1 MNLRVL
7 FQSALTLSLAV
18 MASCNPQGE
27 SGAAA
32 TSDADYPEEVK
43 KLLSEMTVEEKAG
56 QLTILNLTVL
66 VKTDTVTGAI
76 TLDTAKLTDILV
88 NHKVGN
94 ILNTHSNALTDS
106 TWRSIITTLQAYA
119 AKTPHKIPILYGI
132 DGIHG
137 ATYTSNSVLFPH
149 SIALAASRNPEL
161 ARLGAKATAADVRAS
176 GIRWNYAPVLE
187 VARQPLWA
195 RFGETYGEDPYLISQ
210 MGVAAIKGYEED
222 GYDKPTGVASCM
234 KHYLGYSAPVSGK
247 DRTPALVPEI
257 TLREYYLPPFQ
268 AAVNAGSASI
278 MINSADINGVPVHGS
293 HYLLTEVLRG
303 ELGFKGLVVSDW
315 QDVMRLHDRHNIAK
329 DYREATKIGI
339 NAGVDMSMVPYDT
352 KFTDHV
358 IDLVNSKEIS
368 MERLDEAC
376 GRVLMLKYKLGILK
390 DGGLPEKAAIGN
402 FNPAKN
408 KDIAVDAARQAM
420 TLLKNDNNILPLKK
434 GTRVLVA
441 GPGAEKVS
449 MLNGCWSFSWQGKEN
464 SLYPSYY
471 TTVATELKAIAGEG
485 NVTVEKGNK
494 ITKANADVIV
504 LCIGEDAYAETP
516 GSIRELDLD
525 MDQQELV
532 KSAYATGKPVILVL
546 IEGRPRLVR
555 NIEPQAK
562 GILMAYW
569 PGYGGSKAIAETLFG
584 LNNPSGKLP
593 FTYPKYSGYQVSYD
607 YKYADLDEELEIG
620 MFTKTGYD
628 VQWPFGF
635 GLSYTT
641 FAYSEIECDT
651 VLKGSNKLNVSV
663 TVTNTGKVD
672 GTEIVELYTRDHY
685 ASIAPCM
692 RRLRDFSR
700 VTLKAGESKKVSFA
714 IDAEDLSFINA
725 ELKRVTEDG
734 KFDVMIS
741 DKKKEFTYTAQ

>member
-1 MNLRVL
+1 MNLRFL
-7 FQSALTLSLAV
+7 FQSAITLSMVV
-18 MASCNPQGE
+18 MVSCSPKVE
-27 SGAAA
+27 EVTTTA
-32 TSDADYPEEVK
+32 TSEYPEEVK
-43 KLLSEMTVEEKAG
+43 KLLSEMSVEEKAG

-88 NHKVGN
+88 KHKVGS
-94 ILNTHSNALTDS
+94 ILNTHSNALSDS
-106 TWRSIITTLQAYA
+106 VWRGIIVELQAYA

-149 SIALAASRNPEL
+149 SLALAASRNPEL
-161 ARLGAKATAADVRAS
+161 AKIGAKATAADVRAS

-195 RFGETYGEDPYLISQ
+195 RFGETYGEDPYLIAQ
-210 MGVAAIKGYEED
+210 MGVAAIQGYEED
-222 GYDKPTGVASCM
+222 GYGKVTGVASCM

-247 DRTPALVPEI
+247 DRSPALIPEI
-257 TLREYYLPPFQ
+257 TLREYYLPPFA
-268 AAVNAGSASI
+268 AAVKAGSASI

-293 HYLLTEVLRG
+293 HYLLTDVLRG
-303 ELGFKGLVVSDW
+303 ELGFTGLVVSDW
-315 QDVMRLHDRHNIAK
+315 QDVMRLYDRHHVAK
-329 DYREATKIGI
+329 DYREATKMGI

-358 IDLVNSKEIS
+358 IDLVNAKEIT

-390 DGGLPEKAAIGN
+390 DGGLPEKAAIAN
-402 FNPAKN
+402 FNPEKN
-408 KDIAVDAARQAM
+408 KTAAIEAARQVM
-420 TLLKNDNNILPLKK
+420 TLLKNQDNILPLKK
-434 GTRVLVA
+434 GTKVLLA
-441 GPGAEKVS
+441 GPGADKVS

-464 SLYPSYY
+464 SIYPSYY
-471 TTVATELKAIAGEG
+471 TTVETELKALAGEG
-485 NVTVEKGNK
+485 NVSVEKSNK
-494 ITKANADVIV
+494 IARTNADVIV

-516 GSIRELDLD
+516 GSIRELDLEES
-525 MDQQELV
+525 QQELV

-546 IEGRPRLVR
+546 IEGRPRLIR
-555 NIEPQAK
+555 KIEPQAK

-569 PGYGGSKAIAETLFG
+569 PGFGGSKAIVETLFG

-607 YKYADLDEELEIG
+607 YKFADVNEELEIG
-620 MFTKTGYD
+620 GFTNSGYD

-641 FAYSEIECDT
+641 FAYSALQCDT
-651 VLKGSNKLNVSV
+651 VLKGANKLNVSI

-672 GTEIVELYTRDHY
+672 GTEIVELYTHDHF
-685 ASIAPCM
+685 ASIAPCL
-692 RRLRDFSR
+692 RRLRDFTR

-714 IDAEDLSFINA
+714 IDAEDLSFIN
-725 ELKRVTEDG
+725 EQLKRVTEDG
-734 KFDVMIS
+734 KFDVIIG
-741 DKKKEFTYTAQ
+741 DQTKAFTYTN